1 MKSVSVNWID
11 LDLYTYQI
19 NKITFGE
26 LIIKQKQNIKI
37 YWHIRSKNI
46 HASDRI
52 PCIAIKVGP
61 YSCDIIIYNTVCYE
75 LKKNL
80 YVMTIIW

>member
-1 MKSVSVNWID
+1 MKSVSVKLID

-37 YWHIRSKNI
+37 Y
-46 HASDRI
+46 
-52 PCIAIKVGP
+52 
-61 YSCDIIIYNTVCYE
+61 
-75 LKKNL
+75 
-80 YVMTIIW
+80 

>member
-1 MKSVSVNWID
+1 MKSVYVNWID

-61 YSCDIIIYNTVCYE
+61 YSRDIIIYNTVCYE
-75 LKKNL
+75 LKKTC
-80 YVMTIIW
+80 M